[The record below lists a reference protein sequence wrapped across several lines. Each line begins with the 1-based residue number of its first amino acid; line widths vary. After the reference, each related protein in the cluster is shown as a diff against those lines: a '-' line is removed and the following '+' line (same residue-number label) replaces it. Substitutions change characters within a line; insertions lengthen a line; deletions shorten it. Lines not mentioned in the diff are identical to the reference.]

1 MENKLV
7 ENNFENNEKT
17 FPIFKILLRKSL
29 IIILVTVLCALIGLG
44 YAIVKTKPSYTAS
57 RSVIFR
63 TEIKDGGNL
72 SNNQTSQVSLAK
84 LYLSSVSSII
94 RSDAIMTKSQD
105 NLLATSNAIINAT
118 EDFKKLNGTP
128 PTAKEIADELSI
140 SVSHV
145 EDVQAIIA
153 DSESGKFNAKNVGM
167 DYKETSLIFTL
178 SYTDKNENFACAK
191 LDVLVDTI
199 AENLGDYVQA
209 ANVTLISTQHENDV
223 SISFN
228 RAKFVIL
235 GAGVGLFATVTIVL
249 LAYALD
255 NTLKSKEELAEITGV
270 DVLSMIEK

>member
-72 SNNQTSQVSLAK
+72 SNNQTNQVSLAK

-118 EDFKKLNGTP
+118 EDLSTTLKT

>member
-1 MENKLV
+1 MSGQY
-7 ENNFENNEKT
+7 FENNEKT

-57 RSVIFR
+57 KSVIFR

-72 SNNQTSQVSLAK
+72 SNNQTNQVSLAK

-94 RSDAIMTKSQD
+94 RSDAIMTKSKD

-118 EDFKKLNGTP
+118 EDLSTTLNRT

-223 SISFN
+223 SMPQPQVAV
-228 RAKFVIL
+228 RPYKYRWPPRWKE
-235 GAGVGLFATVTIVL
+235 GLLPHSLPQHPNLNEWHRPRHWPKRIDQT
-249 LAYALD
+249 
-255 NTLKSKEELAEITGV
+255 E
-270 DVLSMIEK
+270 